1 MTILDYFQWLFLVRI
16 IFIELF
22 IYLFIPW
29 SGLQSEIIKKIE
41 VKGNERISL
50 ETLAIFGDL
59 KLGQDYE
66 AEDINLLI
74 KKLYETNFFSNI
86 SIELDNN
93 KLTITVEENP
103 IINTITFSGEK
114 ADKYRDAIN
123 ELLNLREKNSYV
135 KGLVKSDINILKCN
149 KCNNHFFLNS
159 I

>member
-1 MTILDYFQWLFLVRI
+1 MKYFKKILAI
-16 IFIELF
+16 LF

-135 KGLVKSDINILKCN
+135 KGL
-149 KCNNHFFLNS
+149 F
-159 I
+159 